1 MNLPEKIG
9 WEQRPIGSLFQHR
22 VHATTAEEHAP
33 LSVTK
38 EGVID
43 QLSDVAVSEF
53 GAPKKLVRA
62 GDLVINSRSDRKG
75 SSGLALRDGSVSVI
89 NTVLKPRAID
99 PGFAMHLLRSRW
111 FQEEFYR
118 FGSGIVADL
127 WSTRYQAMKTIRIP
141 VPNTQTQR
149 AIADYL
155 DHETAEIDALA
166 SDLSGALAFTRE
178 RQKAR
183 LEQIVWD
190 SQTASAP
197 LRRFIRRVD
206 QGHSPSASAVP
217 ASAGEEGVL
226 KAGCTNNGSFDPN
239 ANKRLIDGTSL
250 PRASRVHDG
259 DLLVTRASG
268 SIKHVGS
275 CAIVENLD
283 RQLYLSDKIYRL
295 HVLESHSSQY
305 LSVAMQTHAFRE
317 KLELNISGAQGLARN
332 ISLAA
337 LMELRIPLVDKSR
350 EESIATRYLDLKS
363 AQLAAEQDLT
373 RAITLAKERRAALI
387 TAAVTGQI
395 DVTAKHRPAAEQLE
409 DDIKEL
415 T

>member
-155 DHETAEIDALA
+155 DHETAEIDAFIE
-166 SDLSGALAFTRE
+166 SLSTLGELNRE
-178 RQKAR
+178 RRDAH
-183 LEQIVWD
+183 LEQQVLANSDYIV
-190 SQTASAP
+190 Q
-197 LRRFIRRVD
+197 LRRL
-206 QGHSPSASAVP
+206 SPTKESGTSVNGAPWP
-217 ASAGEEGVL
+217 AEPGTPGVL
-226 KAGCTNNGSFDPN
+226 KTGAVSQREYRPWENKAVLDDHEVARLTAPVRSDRVLVNR
-239 ANKRLIDGTSL
+239 ANT
-250 PRASRVHDG
+250 PAN
-259 DLLVTRASG
+259 
-268 SIKHVGS
+268 VG
-275 CAIVENLD
+275 AAAYIREETPG
-283 RQLYLSDKIYRL
+283 LYLSDKLWSVDFDAENEYMALALRTRL
-295 HVLESHSSQY
+295 YQDQASQLAVGTS
-305 LSVAMQTHAFRE
+305 LSMQNLPYEAF
-317 KLELNISGAQGLARN
+317 LNIRVPVPPLSTQRAICQ
-332 ISLAA
+332 AA
-337 LMELRIPLVDKSR
+337 ATAEASFQKSTQ
-350 EESIATRYLDLKS
+350 EI
-363 AQLAAEQDLT
+363 T

-395 DVTAKHRPAAEQLE
+395 DVTATRRPAAEQLE